1 MSFIGYG
8 PLEGNDLPIFREM
21 LAKDGWVYN
30 YWRCHWPRPDVL
42 EAKVKMISLFFSGG
56 ALSRLQKEYIAVAV
70 GGRTG
75 STYCATAHMAILKA
89 MGIDDPN
96 LDQLGVDHHFGG
108 LSDADVAMLD
118 YAVKITEAPDTI
130 TKDDIDRL
138 HRLGFSDEQI
148 FEIAFQAALMNFS
161 SRMSLA
167 IGAIPDMKPVEKAPV
182 FR

>member
-1 MSFIGYG
+1 MSYIGYG
-8 PLEGNDLPIFREM
+8 QLEGNDFPLFGEM

-42 EAKVKMISLFFSGG
+42 EAKVKMISLFFKEG
-56 ALSRLQKEYIAVAV
+56 ALSRRQKEYIAVAV
-70 GGRTG
+70 AGRTG
-75 STYCATAHMAILKA
+75 STYCATAHIAVMRA

-96 LDQLGVDHHFGG
+96 LDQLGVDHHYGG

-118 YAVKITEAPDTI
+118 YAIKMTEAPSRI
-130 TKDDIDRL
+130 GKDDVDRL
-138 HRLGFSDEQI
+138 RAVGFTEEQI
-148 FEIAFQAALMNFS
+148 FEIAFQAGLMNFA

-167 IGAIPDMKPVEKAPV
+167 IGAIPDRREVEKAPE